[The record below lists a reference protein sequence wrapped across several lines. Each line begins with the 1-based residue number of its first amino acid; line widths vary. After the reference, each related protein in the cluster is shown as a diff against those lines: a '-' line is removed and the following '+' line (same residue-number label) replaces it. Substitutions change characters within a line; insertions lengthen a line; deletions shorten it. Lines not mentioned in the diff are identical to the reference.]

1 MKRGGKE
8 SFSDKKQIGCLAD
21 KKTQAVEV
29 EATNCTSTNH
39 RTTENKRQ
47 KKSGEQLSVR
57 TVLTKSKQRH
67 INGIVLVL
75 TTKKTEKKQL

>member
-1 MKRGGKE
+1 MKRGRKE
-8 SFSDKKQIGCLAD
+8 SLSEKKKKQIGCLAD

-57 TVLTKSKQRH
+57 TVLIKANKNIEMGLS
-67 INGIVLVL
+67 
-75 TTKKTEKKQL
+75 